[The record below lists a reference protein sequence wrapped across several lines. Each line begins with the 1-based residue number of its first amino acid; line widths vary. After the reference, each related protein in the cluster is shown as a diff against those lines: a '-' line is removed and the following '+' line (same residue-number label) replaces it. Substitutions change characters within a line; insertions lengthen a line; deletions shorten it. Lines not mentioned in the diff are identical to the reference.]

1 MNRSEAEKP
10 NDNRAQRSLITW
22 VKPSLSSRPLE
33 GLLTCSPISHSTR
46 TLEAFQ
52 AESTR
57 PIRTRKPMRPSDS
70 PTRTRRFRR
79 PGSPLA
85 SPWCRQ
91 NFRCLL
97 CRPSRS
103 SRQGDRG
110 GGRRDLGEAAAGYPI
125 RRFLVRA
132 DAPVPSRRIPLP
144 TITQVPKFHPIR
156 PSLVWLVHVSPR
168 SLWVPGL
175 DVGYTERMDNCCLRV
190 DRRTNSTLSGLL

>member
-1 MNRSEAEKP
+1 
-10 NDNRAQRSLITW
+10 
-22 VKPSLSSRPLE
+22 
-33 GLLTCSPISHSTR
+33 
-46 TLEAFQ
+46 
-52 AESTR
+52 
-57 PIRTRKPMRPSDS
+57 MRPSDS

-144 TITQVPKFHPIR
+144 TITQGTRREWITVVCESI
-156 PSLVWLVHVSPR
+156 
-168 SLWVPGL
+168 
-175 DVGYTERMDNCCLRV
+175 DERTLPYQGCCRRRKSITSCMDEG
-190 DRRTNSTLSGLL
+190 RRRGAVQLF